1 MGLLMLL
8 GGALLQLLLGVVKE
22 VPRRFCS
29 LVRDPA
35 RAHGGRRSPLCFGGL
50 HGVRLSL
57 PQGPRRLKE
66 IGREARISSGSV
78 HARRSKTRRGRE
90 RQSRFFLVCYTYHM
104 MPPHRSTPSPSQPI
118 RMKHA
123 DRVFPSLNSTFS
135 IFVRDNL

>member
-1 MGLLMLL
+1 MLL

-50 HGVRLSL
+50 YGVRLSL

-66 IGREARISSGSV
+66 IGREEARISSGSV
-78 HARRSKTRRGRE
+78 HARSKTRRGRE
-90 RQSRFFLVCYTYHM
+90 RQSRFFFGVLHL
-104 MPPHRSTPSPSQPI
+104 PHDATSSIHTLPLST
-118 RMKHA
+118 
-123 DRVFPSLNSTFS
+123 N
-135 IFVRDNL
+135 